1 MIYTPKI
8 QKAIGFA
15 EEAHR
20 GRRQEMFN
28 IVD

>member
-1 MIYTPKI
+1 MMFYASKI

-20 GRRQEMFN
+20 GKKD
-28 IVD
+28 V